1 MLSERLTDWNGNGT
15 RKQGTK
21 TMLIIE
27 QVMGMVVGM
36 MFFIGAIS
44 PIIGM
49 LYMERYARN
58 SNKY

>member
-1 MLSERLTDWNGNGT
+1 MV
-15 RKQGTK
+15 
-21 TMLIIE
+21 IIE
-27 QVMGMVVGM
+27 QVTGMVVGM

-49 LYMERYARN
+49 VYMERHSRN